1 MKPIKRFIGEGNITY
16 FQSDREVLVG
26 DYVEKDEELRGVWFS
41 TVGNIDLPNIKDV
54 ESYKA
59 YLKGVISKVKEYN
72 FNTVIF
78 QVRPINDALYESELA
93 PWSRFITG
101 EEGKYP
107 GFDVF
112 GYFIEEAK
120 KENITVHAWL
130 NPYRVSNVKFT
141 DLNVTKD
148 EYLNSLD
155 PKNFARKRPD
165 LVIETVLD
173 KLILDPAS
181 SEVQD
186 YVASVAYEIALKYD
200 VKAIHMDDYFYP
212 YEEIRDPNEQ
222 EKFKKSG
229 FSKLSDFRRANVDN
243 LIKKMHEK
251 LKELPRKVEFGISPF
266 GIYRTNSKYFKEEER
281 SNEAAWEFG
290 SNNHH
295 SCYNCY
301 TGLFADI
308 YLWMKEGWI
317 DYVVPQN
324 YFELDYWKTAQDGSV
339 FELVKYADLAEF
351 WARISKETNVKLYM
365 GQGLYR
371 YSNEGNWSNSEEIIN
386 QLKVNQNYD
395 NVLGVVFFTY
405 RDLVKEEPASLVEA
419 RKLLKNLW
427 TKPAKEI

>member
-1 MKPIKRFIGEGNITY
+1 MKPIKRFLSEGNITY
-16 FQSDREVLVG
+16 FQSEKEVMVG

-41 TVGNIDLPNIKDV
+41 TVGNIDLPKIEDV
-54 ESYKA
+54 DSYKA
-59 YLKGVISKVKEYN
+59 YLLGVIKKVKEYN
-72 FNTVIF
+72 FNTVVF
-78 QVRPINDALYESELA
+78 QVRPANDALYESDLA

-112 GYFIEEAK
+112 EFFIEEAK

-130 NPYRVSNVKFT
+130 NPYRVSTQKFT
-141 DLNVTKD
+141 DLSMTKD
-148 EYLNSLD
+148 EYINSLD
-155 PKNFARKRPD
+155 PKNFARRRPD

-186 YVASVAYEIALKYD
+186 FVAEVAYEIALKYD

-212 YEEIRDPNEQ
+212 YEAIRDPNEE
-222 EKFKKSG
+222 EKFKNSG
-229 FSKLSDFRRANVDN
+229 FSKLSDFRRNNVDN
-243 LIKKMHEK
+243 LIKKMNDK

-266 GIYRTNSKYFKEEER
+266 GIYRTNSKYFTEKSE
-281 SNEAAWEFG
+281 SSWEFG

-301 TGLFADI
+301 TGLFADV

-317 DYVVPQN
+317 DYIVPQN
-324 YFELDYWKTAQDGSV
+324 YFELDYWKTAADGTV

-351 WARISKETNVKLYM
+351 WARVSKETNVKLYM

-371 YSNEGNWSNSEEIIN
+371 YSTEGNWSNSEEIIN

-405 RDLVKEEPASLVEA
+405 RDLVKSEPASLVEA
-419 RKLLKNLW
+419 REKLKKLW

>member
-1 MKPIKRFIGEGNITY
+1 MKPIKRFLSEGNITY
-16 FQSDREVLVG
+16 FQSEKEVMVG

-41 TVGNIDLPNIKDV
+41 TVGNIDLPKIEDV
-54 ESYKA
+54 DSYKA
-59 YLKGVISKVKEYN
+59 YLLGVIKKVKEYN
-72 FNTVIF
+72 FNTVVF
-78 QVRPINDALYESELA
+78 QVRPANDALYESDLA

-112 GYFIEEAK
+112 EFFIEEAK

-130 NPYRVSNVKFT
+130 NPYRVSTQKFT
-141 DLNVTKD
+141 DLGMTKD
-148 EYLNSLD
+148 EYINSLD
-155 PKNFARKRPD
+155 PKNFARRRPD

-186 YVASVAYEIALKYD
+186 FVAEVAYEIALKYD

-212 YEEIRDPNEQ
+212 YEAIRDPNEE
-222 EKFKKSG
+222 EKFKNSG
-229 FSKLSDFRRANVDN
+229 FSKLSDFRRNNVDN
-243 LIKKMHEK
+243 LIKKMNDK

-266 GIYRTNSKYFKEEER
+266 GIYRTNSKYFTEESE
-281 SNEAAWEFG
+281 SSWEFG

-301 TGLFADI
+301 TGLFADV

-317 DYVVPQN
+317 DYIVPQN
-324 YFELDYWKTAQDGSV
+324 YFELDYWKTAADGTV

-351 WARISKETNVKLYM
+351 WARVSKETNVKLYM

-371 YSNEGNWSNSEEIIN
+371 YSTEGNWSNSEEIIN

-405 RDLVKEEPASLVEA
+405 RDLVKSEPASLVEA
-419 RKLLKNLW
+419 REKLKKLW